1 VNRNFQLLF
10 IAVVIILILVGE
22 AVVYVPTRPA
32 GLSVAIKSYP
42 STNALVQALSNDEVD
57 LAPIENIAPQTLL
70 QLKSDS
76 NLNIIPISNFGFTY
90 IGLNLRNAPLNNP
103 VFREAMLYG
112 FDRERVLNGVLAGY
126 GEALSPGLFSSAYA
140 ALGWRNESISSYPYD
155 PTRASELL
163 DSIGYTQ
170 SSTGVRIDP
179 STGQQLRTMFIFS
192 KLTDP
197 QAVAAANM
205 FAEDMQAIGLPIIS
219 FPESNIDF
227 YSQTSVTYY
236 FDIYIETV
244 TANAAPTWL
253 YNLFDGANDV
263 SPAPLSTNLMGYN
276 NSTFNQWAKQLMT
289 ASDSDAAKAAALSCQ
304 GQLSLDLPAL
314 PVYSKNLLLVE
325 QKSFLD
331 ITPITG
337 SIADTIA
344 ASLENTT
351 SGAVTIGEVG
361 GLSDINPADALG
373 TADSLAL
380 RLITTPIMT
389 HTSNGSPEPGL
400 IDRWQMTNNATNLT
414 LDLGQGS
421 KFQSGSATTAQDL
434 SATLNWLVTNVLP
447 SAPLYSVLKTIRN
460 AAAVDPYTVSISLS
474 QSNYFF
480 AYEIG
485 DLFALPANSLPQQS
499 EPLALLLSGA
509 LQSSGPYVLT
519 RFVQGAE
526 VDLQS
531 ATQNGEA
538 GLLTISG
545 VQGQDVFGTSVG
557 GSEVRIL
564 SQPLTYGGQYIANAT
579 LAASIED
586 GNGTTEIP
594 GVYAGFG
601 IYQAFLNLNEI
612 GLSLGNHVVTT
623 ELYGQLPSGIIVQ
636 FNQQNL
642 VVNPS
647 LFLGQIVLWL
657 LAVVAV
663 GYVGYAAIRGRR
675 RALPRRVRRRA
686 RRTPVRRSRKR
697 T

>member
-10 IAVVIILILVGE
+10 IAVVMILILVGE
-22 AVVYVPTRPA
+22 AVVYVPQRPA
-32 GLSVAIKSYP
+32 GVSVAIKSYP
-42 STNALVQALSNDEVD
+42 STNALVQALSNGEVD

-76 NLNIIPISNFGFTY
+76 NLNIIPIGNFGFTY
-90 IGLNLRNAPLNNP
+90 IGLNLRNAPLSNP

-112 FDRERVLNGVLAGY
+112 FDRERLLNDALAGY
-126 GEALSPGLFSSAYA
+126 GEVLNPGLFSSAYA
-140 ALGWRNESISSYPYD
+140 ALGWRNESINSYPYN

-163 DSIGYTQ
+163 DSIGYNQ
-170 SSTGVRIDP
+170 SSTGVRVDP

-219 FPESNIDF
+219 FPESDIDF

-253 YNLFDGANDV
+253 YDLFDGANDV
-263 SPAPLSTNLMGYN
+263 SPAPLSLNLVGYN

-289 ASDSDAAKAAALSCQ
+289 ASDSSAAKTAALNCQ
-304 GQLSLDLPAL
+304 GQLGLDLPAL

-325 QKSFLD
+325 QKSSFN

-344 ASLENTT
+344 ASLENATA
-351 SGAVTIGEVG
+351 GAVTIGEVG
-361 GLSDINPADALG
+361 GLSDINPADAQG

-380 RLITTPIMT
+380 RLITTPLLT
-389 HTSNGSPEPGL
+389 HAADGSPQPGL
-400 IDRWQMTNNATNLT
+400 IDQWQIANNATNLT

-421 KFQSGSATTAQDL
+421 TFQSGTATTAQDL
-434 SATLNWLVTNVLP
+434 SATLDWLVTNVLP

-460 AAAVDPYTVSISLS
+460 AAAVDRYTVSISLS

-485 DLFALPANSLPQQS
+485 DLFALPASSLPQQS

-509 LQSSGPYVLT
+509 LQSSGPFELT

-531 ATQNGEA
+531 VGQNGGS
-538 GLLTISG
+538 GLLTIGG
-545 VQGQDVFGTSVG
+545 VQGQDVFGISIG
-557 GSEVRIL
+557 GSQVRIL
-564 SQPLTYGGQYIANAT
+564 SQPLSYGGQSITNAT
-579 LAASIED
+579 FTASIED

-594 GVYAGFG
+594 GAYAGFG
-601 IYQAFLNLNEI
+601 IYQAPLNLNEI

-623 ELYGQLPSGIIVQ
+623 ELYGQLSSGIILQ

-642 VVNPS
+642 TVNPS
-647 LFLGQIVLWL
+647 LFLGQVILWL

-663 GYVGYAAIRGRR
+663 GYVGYTAIRGRKR
-675 RALPRRVRRRA
+675 KAVRRVRRA
-686 RRTPVRRSRKR
+686 RRTRVRRSRRK